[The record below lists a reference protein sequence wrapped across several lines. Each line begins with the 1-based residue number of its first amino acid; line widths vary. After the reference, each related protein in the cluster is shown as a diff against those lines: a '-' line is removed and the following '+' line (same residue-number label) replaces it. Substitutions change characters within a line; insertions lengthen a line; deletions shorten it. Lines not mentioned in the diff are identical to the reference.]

1 MELPENVLDDDCIM
15 LDDDDV
21 VAPPP
26 SQQLQQQGQRQE
38 LSVSDCEKELLIA
51 AAEWIRLISLVV
63 P

>member
-26 SQQLQQQGQRQE
+26 SQQQGHRQE
-38 LSVSDCEKELLIA
+38 LSVSGFDCRERLMIA
-51 AAEWIRLISLVV
+51 LISLLVL
-63 P
+63 